1 MVLHTRP
8 FSKQMLPD
16 MPHTHTNVATWGTIW
31 EPSTA
36 LWTLQCQMEPNVV
49 NLYPAINK
57 SSPFG
62 TPQLPNW
69 PHRSTHIWWNLP
81 FGTTY
86 NAKYTHKL
94 INWVPLVP
102 TSWQVPSCQV
112 VYVSNRSTH
121 IPFGTMELA
130 TGGRYPCVIRYLC
143 NSGVGKECG
152 YTYGHLCPACR
163 VPHPASTRS
172 GIDGVYIHPQA
183 YKFSSDSRQMHL
195 TTAQMEPNGMVI
207 RHPINAKWGS
217 NQPTHNQQINP

>member
-1 MVLHTRP
+1 MHKYIRQHHTWYTKYCTVWTQSKQSQPTSSQMVLNMRP

-130 TGGRYPCVIRYLC
+130 TGGRSPCVIRYLC

-152 YTYGHLCPACR
+152 YTYGHLCPASRIPHRQDR
-163 VPHPASTRS
+163 VVMGFIYTHKLINLAP
-172 GIDGVYIHPQA
+172 
-183 YKFSSDSRQMHL
+183 
-195 TTAQMEPNGMVI
+195 TAV
-207 RHPINAKWGS
+207 KC
-217 NQPTHNQQINP
+217 T